1 MKRLVRIIS
10 AGLILIAAAAPSVF
24 AEQILLQKPVAV
36 VNLTK
41 PEMITESQLAAKV
54 NEYRQL
60 QVQAGKDADTVTESG
75 ILDVM
80 INDLLVLQGAERDG
94 ITLND
99 QEVNSLVARQK
110 ESFAAQAG
118 SPITDAQFSQIIQ
131 QYYGLTVDEFRE
143 KLYQN
148 YLVDTYV
155 KARKGDVIDSAKAP
169 TEQQIQEYYKKNA
182 AKFINAEYVEI
193 SHIFISRA
201 GKTDEDA
208 RGLAEKIYRNIRYGV
223 KTYDEQVLEYS
234 DDENSKYIGGRIG
247 WLAIDDAARKQI
259 LGDEFFEAAFS
270 LEEDAY
276 SRAVRSNSGYHIIKL
291 LDHRDPALLTLDDT
305 VTPGNRMTVRQYI
318 SQAMYQNNQ
327 ATAYNAAISSLI
339 SDLRAEASIEILLGD
354 E

>member
-1 MKRLVRIIS
+1 MKRIVRIIS
-10 AGLILIAAAAPSVF
+10 VTLVLLAAAAPSVF

-36 VNLTK
+36 VNLTRS
-41 PEMITESQLAAKV
+41 EMITESQLSEKV
-54 NEYRQL
+54 AEYRQ
-60 QVQAGKDADTVTESG
+60 QQIQAGKDGSAVTDMG
-75 ILDVM
+75 ILNVM

-118 SPITDAQFSQIIQ
+118 SPITDDQFAQIIQ
-131 QYYGLTVDEFRE
+131 QYYGLTLEDFRE

-148 YLVDTYV
+148 YIVDSYV
-155 KARKGDVIDSAKAP
+155 RMKKGDVIDSAKAP

-208 RGLAEKIYRNIRYGV
+208 KTLAEKIYRNIRYGV
-223 KTYDEQVLEYS
+223 KTYDEQVLQYS

-247 WLAIDDAARKQI
+247 WLAIDDAARKQV
-259 LGDEFFEAAFS
+259 LGDEFFEAAFA
-270 LEEDAY
+270 LQENEY

-291 LDHRDPALLTLDDT
+291 LDHREPALLTLDDT

-327 ATAYNAAISSLI
+327 SLAYNAAISALI
-339 SDLRAEASIEILLGD
+339 SDLREEASIEILL
-354 E
+354 ETE